1 MWKSWCSTM
10 TEAVFNKEKAIGV
23 ISGTKDCK
31 GKILSFNFVYNL
43 ILSDPGILSTRPDRL
58 W

>member
-31 GKILSFNFVYNL
+31 GKIWSFNFVAF
-43 ILSDPGILSTRPDRL
+43 
-58 W
+58 

>member
-1 MWKSWCSTM
+1 M

-31 GKILSFNFVYNL
+31 GKIWSTD
-43 ILSDPGILSTRPDRL
+43 ILSMYISRQTMYGECPVL
-58 W
+58 